1 MISVDILPVFLTT
14 TDFRSQAVIKE
25 AMRLHPSIAFP
36 LERVVPSEGAHICGY
51 NLPGGTVVGVLP
63 PLINRNEA
71 VFGEDVD
78 VFRPERWLDVDSET
92 LKLMERTYT
101 TVSKCSL
108 PAQ

>member
-1 MISVDILPVFLTT
+1 MTSCLFFLTT